1 MYDIVGKRKWYF
13 LFSSLLIVPGIIAMI
28 ISTLTIGTPLRLGI
42 DFTGGTIME
51 LSFERSVLPADVRA
65 IFVAAGYTD
74 TSVQTTDEGHTA
86 IVRTAALDPVD
97 KEAIKAKLG
106 EQFGPVKETYSD
118 TLGSQV
124 GQEVTASALIAVAV
138 ASLAVIGYIVL
149 AFRKVPNPIRYG
161 ACAIFAMIHDVLVVL
176 GLFSILGLLL
186 GWEVDALF
194 LTAVLTVIGFSV
206 QDTIV
211 VFDRIRENIP
221 KHRGEPFEDIVNHSL
236 LQTIHRSLCTQ
247 MNALFV
253 MVALLFFGG
262 ATIQQ
267 FILAMF
273 VGLVSGTYSSI
284 FNAVPL
290 LVVWEKGEIPAFFR
304 RLVRRGRPAAA

>member
-13 LFSSLLIVPGIIAMI
+13 LFSSLLIVPGIMAMI

-65 IFVAAGYTD
+65 IFVAAGHTD

-97 KEAIKAKLG
+97 KEAIKAELG

-161 ACAIFAMIHDVLVVL
+161 ACAIFSMVHNVMVVL

-194 LTAVLTVIGFSV
+194 LTAILTVIGFSV

-221 KHRGEPFEDIVNHSL
+221 RHRGEPFEDIVNHSL
-236 LQTIHRSLCTQ
+236 LQTVHRSLVTQ
-247 MNALFV
+247 TNAMFV

-304 RLVRRGRPAAA
+304 RLARRGRPAAA

>member
-28 ISTLTIGTPLRLGI
+28 ISTATIGTPVRLGI

-51 LSFERSVLPADVRA
+51 LAFTQPVQPADVRA
-65 IFVAAGYTD
+65 VFVIAGYTD
-74 TSVQTTDEGHTA
+74 TSVQTTDEGRTV
-86 IVRTAALDPVD
+86 IIRTAALDPDD
-97 KEAIKAKLG
+97 KEAIKAELASQYG
-106 EQFGPVKETYSD
+106 AVKEIYSD
-118 TLGSQV
+118 TLGAQV
-124 GQEVTASALIAVAV
+124 GQEVTASAIIAVTV
-138 ASLAVIGYIVL
+138 ASLAIIGYIVL
-149 AFRKVPNPIRYG
+149 AFRKVPHPVRYG
-161 ACAIFAMIHDVLVVL
+161 VCAVLAMIHDVLVVL
-176 GLFSILGLLL
+176 GLFAILGLLL

-236 LQTIHRSLCTQ
+236 LQTVHRSLVTQ
-247 MNALFV
+247 INALFV
-253 MVALLFFGG
+253 MVALLLFGG

-273 VGLVSGTYSSI
+273 VGMVTGTYSSI
-284 FNAVPL
+284 CVAVPL
-290 LVVWEKGEIPAFFR
+290 LVVWEKGEVPAFFR
-304 RLVRRGRPAAA
+304 RLFRRPAAA

>member
-28 ISTLTIGTPLRLGI
+28 ISTATIGTPVRLGI
-42 DFTGGTIME
+42 DFTGGSILE
-51 LSFERSVLPADVRA
+51 LAFERPVQPADVRVA
-65 IFVAAGYTD
+65 FVAAGYTN
-74 TSVQTTDEGHTA
+74 TTVQTTEGGRTA
-86 IVRTAALDPVD
+86 IVRTAALESDT
-97 KEAIKAKLG
+97 KEAIKSNLADS
-106 EQFGPVKETYSD
+106 FGIVKEVYSD
-118 TLGSQV
+118 TLGAQV
-124 GQEVTASALIAVAV
+124 GQEVTVSALIAVTV
-138 ASLAVIGYIVL
+138 ASLAVVGYIVL

-161 ACAIFAMIHDVLVVL
+161 ACAILAMIHDVLVVL
-176 GLFSILGLLL
+176 GLFAIFGLLL

-221 KHRGEPFEDIVNHSL
+221 RHRGEPFEDIVNHSL
-236 LQTIHRSLCTQ
+236 LQTVHRSLVTQ
-247 MNALFV
+247 INALFV

-273 VGLVSGTYSSI
+273 VGMVTGTYSSI
-284 FNAVPL
+284 SVAVPL

-304 RLVRRGRPAAA
+304 RLFRRPATA

>member
-13 LFSSLLIVPGIIAMI
+13 LFSSLLIVPGILAMI
-28 ISTLTIGTPLRLGI
+28 ISTLTIGSPFRLGI

-51 LSFERSVLPADVRA
+51 LEFEQPVQPAEVRA

-74 TSVQTTDEGHTA
+74 TTVQTTNEGHTA
-86 IVRTAALDPVD
+86 IVRTAALDPIV
-97 KEAIKAKLG
+97 KEAIKTDLREQLG
-106 EQFGPVKETYSD
+106 FTKEVYSD
-118 TLGSQV
+118 SLGAQV
-124 GQEVTASALIAVAV
+124 GQEVTSSALIAVTV

-161 ACAIFAMIHDVLVVL
+161 ACAVFAMIHDVMVVL
-176 GLFSILGLLL
+176 GLFSILGLVL

-236 LQTIHRSLCTQ
+236 LQTLHRSLVTQ
-247 MNALFV
+247 INALFV

-273 VGLVSGTYSSI
+273 VGLISGTYSSI

-304 RLVRRGRPAAA
+304 RLFRRPVAA